1 MKYDLFWWCL
11 MFWWCLTIIKASLI
25 GSVGKE
31 STCSEPGLGRYPGE
45 GKGILAWRIPG
56 TV

>member
-1 MKYDLFWWCL
+1 